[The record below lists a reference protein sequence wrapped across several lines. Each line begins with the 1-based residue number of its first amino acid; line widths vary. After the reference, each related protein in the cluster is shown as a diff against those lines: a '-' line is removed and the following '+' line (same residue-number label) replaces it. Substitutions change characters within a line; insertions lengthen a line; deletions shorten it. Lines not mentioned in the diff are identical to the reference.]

1 VILCIGEVLSTD
13 TVARIIE
20 ELRNV
25 EFVDGKRTA
34 GWHARTVKRNSQA
47 DGRDHRVAKLR
58 TEVDQAIQTHALFQ
72 MAARPRRIKPV
83 MFSRYTDGMDYGNHV
98 DDAIMG
104 GPQGPMRT
112 DLSFTLFLSDPESYD
127 GGELVTE
134 TTAGEQSYKLPAGA
148 MVLYPSSTL
157 HRVAPV
163 TRGER
168 IAAVGWAQSQVRDPQ
183 QREILFDLDSVR
195 RRMFDADG
203 KTPEFDAVSRSLANL
218 LRMWAEV

>member
-1 VILCIGEVLSTD
+1 MILCIGEVLSSD
-13 TVARIIE
+13 AVARIVE
-20 ELRNV
+20 ELRSV

-34 GWHARTVKRNSQA
+34 GWHARTVKRNTQA
-47 DGRDHRVAKLR
+47 DSRDRRVTRLR
-58 TEVDQAIQTHALFQ
+58 TEVDQAIQSHALFQ

-83 MFSRYTDGMDYGNHV
+83 MFSRYTEGMDYGNHV
-98 DDAIMG
+98 DDAVMS

-195 RRMFDADG
+195 RRMFDAGG

>member
-1 VILCIGEVLSTD
+1 VILCIGEVLSSD
-13 TVARIIE
+13 AVARIVE
-20 ELRNV
+20 ELRSV

-34 GWHARTVKRNSQA
+34 GWHARTVKRNTQA
-47 DGRDHRVAKLR
+47 DSRDRRVTRLR
-58 TEVDQAIQTHALFQ
+58 TEVDQAIQSHALFQ

-83 MFSRYTDGMDYGNHV
+83 MFSRYTEGMDYGNHV
-98 DDAIMG
+98 DDAVMS

-195 RRMFDADG
+195 RRMFDAGG